1 MATSKADIEKA
12 ARIEFE
18 TRIALAE
25 RQQREHDVH
34 QAKI

>member
-1 MATSKADIEKA
+1 MATSKADIERA